1 MTPFRPAF
9 SERRSEVTENRTWM
23 LTRPKNTGLLMD
35 LCLDDPMNDHDPI
48 VRHCRTLLL
57 GCAMTAAMILSITL
71 AAPACAQ
78 TGPGV
83 EPLGDAEKGAE
94 LWDIECAACHEIGH
108 DPEDSIGPHLN
119 RIFGR
124 RAAAINGFHYSE
136 SIQRMGRDGLIW
148 TFRTLD
154 AYIANPYAL
163 VSGTRMGYP
172 GLENA
177 EERADLL
184 AFLRLHSDMP
194 ANIPEAEPTARRIE
208 IELPPEVL
216 ALRGDREWGEYL
228 ASECT
233 TCHQRDGAARGIPS
247 ITHWPEA
254 RFVVAMHAYREGL
267 RPHQVMQSVARRLT
281 DEDIAALATYFA
293 TIDD

>member
-1 MTPFRPAF
+1 MKTPGTERPTAPP
-9 SERRSEVTENRTWM
+9 RGVW
-23 LTRPKNTGLLMD
+23 
-35 LCLDDPMNDHDPI
+35 PM
-48 VRHCRTLLL
+48 
-57 GCAMTAAMILSITL
+57 L
-71 AAPACAQ
+71 AALLWVATGGTAQAQ
-78 TGPGV
+78 TA
-83 EPLGDAEKGAE
+83 EALGNAETGAA
-94 LWDIECAACHEIGH
+94 LWEAECAACHL
-108 DPEDSIGPHLN
+108 IGPGAENDIGPQLN

-124 RAAAINGFHYSE
+124 RAAAIEGFSYSE

-154 AYIANPYAL
+154 AYIENPYAL
-163 VSGTRMGYP
+163 VSGTRMAYP
-172 GLENA
+172 GLEDA
-177 EERADLL
+177 GARADLL
-184 AFLRLHSDMP
+184 AFMRLHSDMP
-194 ANIPEAEPTARRIE
+194 ANIPEAAPTARRVE

-293 TIDD
+293 TIDE